1 MAVGA
6 VAVMV
11 GRAKVDTTDFLR
23 GAMFEF
29 LDLTGFVGLEDV
41 VTFVVG
47 VVKSVCLE
55 GVAMPFRGVVRA
67 GPPGGTTG
75 KGAG

>member
-1 MAVGA
+1 MTVGA

-11 GRAKVDTTDFLR
+11 GHAKVDTTDFLR
-23 GAMFEF
+23 VAMFEF

-47 VVKSVCLE
+47 VVETVCFE
-55 GVAMPFRGVVRA
+55 SVAMSF
-67 GPPGGTTG
+67 
-75 KGAG
+75 